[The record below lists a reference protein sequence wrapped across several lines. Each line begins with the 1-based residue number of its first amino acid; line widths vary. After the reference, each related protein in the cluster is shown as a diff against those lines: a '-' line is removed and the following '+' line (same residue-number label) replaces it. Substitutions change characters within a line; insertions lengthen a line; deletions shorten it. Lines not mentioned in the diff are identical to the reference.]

1 MSVVPGDSMRTYA
14 KSDALL
20 IGIMQK
26 NFASPAEYLRQQSSN
41 TKEDILIFKDTL
53 GQRSRALVKKLP
65 DDFAAQRGKVVDAL
79 KGKIPSQ
86 LPTRMIILQ
95 DLKYQEI
102 QNSLP
107 AVDITHYNRFVGRL
121 YQAQEEAVQMAL
133 QFKVSNIFGL
143 ASKNRQDLMDRHGI
157 HGKGLL

>member
-1 MSVVPGDSMRTYA
+1 M
-14 KSDALL
+14 
-20 IGIMQK
+20 
-26 NFASPAEYLRQQSSN
+26 
-41 TKEDILIFKDTL
+41 
-53 GQRSRALVKKLP
+53 KKLS
-65 DDFAAQRGKVVDAL
+65 DDFAAQRGTVVDAL
-79 KGKIPSQ
+79 KWKIPSQ

-102 QNSLP
+102 QNTLP

-143 ASKNRQDLMDRHGI
+143 ASKNWQDLMERHGI
-157 HGKGLL
+157 HGKGLYIIQRLGIWLVELSSFCLVSIWL